1 MNIAVKVPLA
11 IAIAILFSIIPLPVT
26 VGFYRPDLLLI
37 VVLFIQCCLPQ
48 YFRVTW
54 VFLLGVFLDVLYA
67 GTLGQHALAIII
79 TTWIANNRSS
89 NFKHYSILQQ
99 MSVVTIFV
107 VAHQAVLYL
116 TNVFFG
122 YTVDMRA
129 YVITTFISVL
139 FWPCLKILFATRPD
153 SQYAPI

>member
-11 IAIAILFSIIPLPVT
+11 IVVALIFSIIPLPVK

-37 VVLFIQCCLPQ
+37 VVLYIQCCLPK

-79 TTWIANNRSS
+79 TTWIANNRSL

-99 MSVVTIFV
+99 IHYYFI
-107 VAHQAVLYL
+107 
-116 TNVFFG
+116 NFG
-122 YTVDMRA
+122 THTMRH
-129 YVITTFISVL
+129 I
-139 FWPCLKILFATRPD
+139 
-153 SQYAPI
+153 